1 MKNPPGRPPLDRED
15 PSASVTV
22 ALPGRVYKALEDE
35 ARQHRTNV
43 QSIIRQRLHASKDK
57 RSDK

>member
-22 ALPGRVYKALEDE
+22 ALPGRVFKALEDE
-35 ARQHRTNV
+35 AREHRTNV
-43 QSIIRQRLHASKDK
+43 QTVIRQRLRASQDK
-57 RSDK
+57 GPDK